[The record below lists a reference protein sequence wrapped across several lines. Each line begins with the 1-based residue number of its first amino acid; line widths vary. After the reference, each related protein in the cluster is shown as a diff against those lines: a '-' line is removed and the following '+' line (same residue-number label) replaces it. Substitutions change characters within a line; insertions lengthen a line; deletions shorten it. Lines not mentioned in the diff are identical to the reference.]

1 MLKLSS
7 ARLVFYSIFLFF
19 FALFATRSAYAIAKF
34 NTSYQVYYK
43 VGDNGVT
50 HVTFIISQKNN
61 LSVVYATEYGISI
74 NETKIANLKIL
85 DEGQPVIPVINKGQ
99 NQTIIS
105 FPFAK
110 KVVGKNKVHNF
121 TIEYDTSDIVS
132 KKGNT
137 LQIDIPRFETDEN
150 VSDQTAI
157 LILPEKFSKP
167 AYIDPKPDIVNNNT
181 YYFSSKVMSN
191 KPISAIF
198 GNNQYFKGKIQYY
211 LENNSSS
218 TQTKTITLVPDTNYQ
233 KVYYETIDPKPEKI
247 EVDSDGNL
255 LATYNLQANTKHQ
268 IKSTF
273 FVKTDF
279 KSNKTQT
286 NTLPLSTYL
295 SANKIW
301 DHDNIFFTSP
311 EFKNLTSPKSIYDYV
326 ANHLHYDY
334 QKINKDGTVRTSSSN
349 SLKNNISATC
359 TDYADVFVSL
369 ARRAGIAAR
378 ELEGFAFSENS
389 ELKPISDKQD
399 VLHAWA
405 EYWDENK
412 KSWIQVDPTW
422 GSTTKGLDYFNKL
435 DFNHIVF
442 AIHGVDPLSPLTA
455 GSFKKLGNK
464 EKDITLESIDEIQF
478 PVADIKFENISFN
491 LAKTTIKVTNSSGV
505 YATGQIQLKNQS
517 QTNTKDVTLP
527 PFSSQ
532 IISLNNGLFEIFKL
546 KQEPII
552 ITFNGQE
559 YYLNSN
565 HGKTIQKIGFFAIVC
580 LILGLLT
587 LFARSLFLRRRK

>member
-1 MLKLSS
+1 MLKLFT
-7 ARLVFYSIFLFF
+7 ARLVFYSIFFLFF
-19 FALFATRSAYAIAKF
+19 AFFVSPAVYAIAKF

-50 HVTFIISQKNN
+50 HVTFVISQKNN

-74 NETKIANLKIL
+74 NETKIANLKIQ
-85 DEGQPVIPVINKGQ
+85 DEGVPVIPVVNKAQ

-110 KVVGKNKVHNF
+110 KVVGKDKVHNF
-121 TIEYDTSDIVS
+121 TIEYDTSDIVT

-150 VSDQTAI
+150 VSEQTAI
-157 LILPEKFSKP
+157 LILPEKLSKP
-167 AYIDPKPDIVNNNT
+167 AYIDPKPDVVNNNT
-181 YYFSSKVMSN
+181 YYFSSKIMSN

-198 GNNQYFKGKIQYY
+198 GDNQYFKGKIQYY
-211 LENNSSS
+211 LENNSNSS
-218 TQTKTITLVPDTNYQ
+218 QTKTITLVPDTNYQ
-233 KVYYETIDPKPEKI
+233 NVYYENIDPKPEKV
-247 EVDSDGNL
+247 EHDSDGNL
-255 LATYNLQANTKHQ
+255 LATYNLPASSKLL

-273 FVKTDF
+273 FVRTDF
-279 KSNKTQT
+279 KSNKTQ
-286 NTLPLSTYL
+286 NNILSPSSYL

-326 ANHLHYDY
+326 ANRLRYDY

-349 SLKNNISATC
+349 SLKNYISATC
-359 TDYADVFVSL
+359 TDYADTFVSL

-378 ELEGFAFSENS
+378 ELEGFAFSENL

-442 AIHGVDPLSPLTA
+442 AIHGVDPLNPLTA
-455 GSFKKLGNK
+455 GSFKKPGNN

-478 PVADIKFENISFN
+478 PAADIKFENSSFN
-491 LAKTTIKVTNSSGV
+491 IAKTTIKITNNSGV
-505 YATGQIQLKNQS
+505 HATGQLQIKNQS
-517 QTNTKDVTLP
+517 LTNTQNIDLP
-527 PFSSQ
+527 PFGSQ
-532 IISLNNGLFEIFKL
+532 NITLNNSLLKIIKFKS
-546 KQEPII
+546 EPII
-552 ITFNGQE
+552 ITFNGQD
-559 YYLNSN
+559 YFLNTN
-565 HGKTIQKIGFFAIVC
+565 NGKTIQKIGFFTI
-580 LILGLLT
+580 LSIFLGLLT
-587 LFARSLFLRRRK
+587 LLTRSLFLRRRK